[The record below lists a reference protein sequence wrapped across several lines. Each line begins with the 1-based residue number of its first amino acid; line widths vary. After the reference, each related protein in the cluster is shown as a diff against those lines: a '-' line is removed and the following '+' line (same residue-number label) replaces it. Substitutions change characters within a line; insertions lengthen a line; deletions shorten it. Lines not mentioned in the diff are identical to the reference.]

1 MAALR
6 SPDFQLFSLRDDPDG
21 LWVAEA
27 DGEMLGFA
35 FSWVCGGLWF
45 LAELFVS
52 PVHQGR
58 GIGNELLTRTLD
70 QARKV
75 GATNKALITFTFNTI
90 SQGLYIRRGLFPRLP
105 IYFFNVKHDALIARF
120 QGEGLRYTDI
130 EQTAAHQAS
139 LAQIDASTVG
149 ISREKHHRSAQRYDH
164 KRHPLLRRKGLH
176 RLCLRQLE
184 WPHWPSSGCGTQ
196 CHGCGFQDYAKDSR
210 RDRSFAGLGLPPRG
224 QRRNAQHCRCARHAN
239 HISNGA
245 GIGTRIR
252 RLDSVSPA

>member
-90 SQGLYIRRGLFPRLP
+90 SQGLYIRHG
-105 IYFFNVKHDALIARF
+105 RF
-120 QGEGLRYTDI
+120 TRE
-130 EQTAAHQAS
+130 AS
-139 LAQIDASTVG
+139 QV
-149 ISREKHHRSAQRYDH
+149 SAQRYDH
-164 KRHPLLRRKGLH
+164 KRHPLLRRRGMH

-210 RDRSFAGLGLPPRG
+210 RDRSFAGLGL
-224 QRRNAQHCRCARHAN
+224 
-239 HISNGA
+239 
-245 GIGTRIR
+245 
-252 RLDSVSPA
+252 